1 MLDEVNFWEAGFLH
15 RNNRSKYGL
24 RAASD
29 QLLFRV
35 NGMSDSEDDY
45 SSYYSYSESESDYS
59 YSDYSDY
66 SYDDENGLTR
76 PKMKIG
82 ELPFSDEEFGDE
94 VKILCVRCLVGPEL
108 FGGICLRS
116 RNVF

>member
-1 MLDEVNFWEAGFLH
+1 MEQEPVLDEVNFWEAGFLH

-29 QLLFRV
+29 QLLFKV

-66 SYDDENGLTR
+66 SKKPR
-76 PKMKIG
+76 
-82 ELPFSDEEFGDE
+82 
-94 VKILCVRCLVGPEL
+94 
-108 FGGICLRS
+108 RS
-116 RNVF
+116 RRRRPLLL